1 MLEKIAKSPYLNI
14 LAGIVLISTAG
25 YETWES
31 FDEFKLG
38 TYHGVFV
45 FGIIQLLKSLPEALH
60 GVKEI
65 REGEE
70 CYENGRKRN

>member
-1 MLEKIAKSPYLNI
+1 MLERIAKSPYLNM
-14 LAGIVLISTAG
+14 LAGIVLIITAG

-31 FDEFKLG
+31 FGEYKMG
-38 TYHGVFV
+38 THHGVLV
-45 FGIIQLLKSLPEALH
+45 FGFVQVIKALPETLH

-70 CYENGRKRN
+70 NFENHPDS